1 MALATSKPDDRR
13 SGPNLRL
20 ANESELQA
28 KRRSS
33 NADAIL
39 ELAIAVIDEHGE
51 AGIRVQELSDEVG
64 VAITTLYRFFGSRE
78 GLIETAQAERFR
90 RQATEE
96 LNRLKVAIELS
107 EGAEEFQMVFRRS
120 LERILS
126 ADLAAARMHRLNVVG
141 SAQSRADLRIELA
154 SLQEQVNLTI
164 AEVLERAQT
173 NGWIRRDL
181 DLVTFAAWF
190 TGLANSRSFIE
201 LGLTSADGATW
212 DRLTLASIESVLFD
226 R

>member
-64 VAITTLYRFFGSRE
+64 GAITTLYRFFGSRE